1 VRLLRTTLG
10 NRQIARLEAG
20 AAVGSLGGWTFS
32 IVLALYSYYEGGPG
46 AVALAVAARM
56 LPAALIAPAAERIL
70 SGSRLRTVLTASALA
85 RFVLLEAIALV
96 VANELPFA
104 LLLVLAAGFETAG
117 TVWRTAREA
126 LLVDLAR
133 TPAELAA
140 SGARRIVDYAGFL
153 AGALAAGA
161 LLASGGLDTAF
172 AASGFAFLV
181 VAAISWRLSEGD
193 RPAPTRVAA
202 RERGA
207 LIRPQ
212 VGVFG
217 ATVLVQSMLEL
228 LLVVTALDVL
238 GMEDDGVGWLRAAFA
253 AGALV
258 AGALALTL
266 LRRRRVRTTLA
277 ASMVLAGAPLA
288 LVPAW
293 PATAPVLVMLAAV
306 GGGYALIEA
315 ALLTLTQRTATPAAL
330 ARTAAVEDLVYPVA
344 RAAGAGLAAW
354 LVVQFGEQAALVVAG
369 LLLPALALASVRHF
383 GDAEV
388 PERALSLLEAEPSL
402 AGLPPA
408 TLESLALCAQQHE
421 LAAGEELD
429 PNRFHLIAS
438 GEIALDGAS
447 DPLGAGD
454 CFGERALLHDGPCG
468 STATALTPVTALTIS
483 RADFMSRVGG
493 VRGRR
498 AAASRG
504 PSATFEHSAQL
515 GMNPP

>member
-1 VRLLRTTLG
+1 MRLLRTTLG

-20 AAVGSLGGWTFS
+20 AAVGSLGMWTFS

-56 LPAALIAPAAERIL
+56 LPAALFAPVAERIVA
-70 SGSRLRTVLTASALA
+70 GSRLRTVLTASALA

-104 LLLVLAAGFETAG
+104 LLLVLAAGFEIAG
-117 TVWRTAREA
+117 TVSRTAREA

-133 TPAELAA
+133 APADLAA

-153 AGALAAGA
+153 AGALAAGV
-161 LLASGGLDTAF
+161 LLASSGLDTAF
-172 AASGFAFLV
+172 AASGIAFLV
-181 VAAISWRLSEGD
+181 AAALAWRLPEGG
-193 RPAPTRVAA
+193 RPAVRRVAP
-202 RERGA
+202 RERGP
-207 LIRPQ
+207 LIRLQ
-212 VGVFG
+212 VSVFG

-238 GMEDDGVGWLRAAFA
+238 GMADDGVGWLRAAFA

-266 LRRRRVRTTLA
+266 LRRSRVRTALA
-277 ASMVLAGAPLA
+277 ASMVLAGVPLA

-306 GGGYALIEA
+306 GGGYALMET
-315 ALLTLTQRTATPAAL
+315 ALLVLTQRTATTAAL
-330 ARTAAVEDLVYPVA
+330 ARTAAVEDLVYPLA

-354 LVVQFGEQAALVVAG
+354 LVVQFGDQAALVVAG
-369 LLLPALALASVRHF
+369 VLLPLLALVSVRQF

-388 PERALSLLEAEPSL
+388 PERALSLLQDAPAL

-408 TLESLALCAQQHE
+408 TLESLALCARPQE
-421 LAAGEELD
+421 LTAGEELD
-429 PNRFHLIAS
+429 PSRFHLIAS
-438 GEIALDGAS
+438 GTVGLE
-447 DPLGAGD
+447 GD
-454 CFGERALLHDGPCG
+454 ERLEEGGCFGERALLHEGPCG
-468 STATALTPVTALTIS
+468 STATALTPVIALTIS

-493 VRGRR
+493 VRAKG
-498 AAASRG
+498 AAASRSS
-504 PSATFEHSAQL
+504 SATFEHSGEP
-515 GMNPP
+515 GMNFP